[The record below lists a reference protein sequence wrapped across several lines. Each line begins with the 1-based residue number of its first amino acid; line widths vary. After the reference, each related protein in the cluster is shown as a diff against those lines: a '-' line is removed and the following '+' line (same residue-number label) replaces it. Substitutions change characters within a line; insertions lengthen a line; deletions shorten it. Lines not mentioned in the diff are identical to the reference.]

1 MFTTDDLGQSSTFR
15 ELKAIYYVLLSFVEH
30 LKHKRVKI
38 FTDNQSAARI
48 VSVGSSKV
56 HLQSLALSIFR
67 FVFHTVLLWKL
78 SGFQDVLSSG
88 IWLEAASLSDSSLS
102 DMVPGLI
109 NLQLD
114 AKAPST
120 VLKYKSG
127 WLRWRE
133 WALSKIGVP
142 VIPAKPLHIAL
153 FISELAKR
161 SSENNIGVSS
171 IESAVYAIKW
181 GHAMAGFEACPV
193 SHPLVKFALEG
204 AKRRLARPVQPKE
217 PLSVSTVQAIAT
229 HFASSASL
237 SDLLGFAGFFRI
249 DEIRNIALRDVSI
262 HSDHMSVYLPQ
273 RKNDQY
279 REGHTAFLARTGKVT
294 CPVAVTERLIKL
306 LPQSSSAL
314 PLVRRIVK
322 AKSKEY
328 FHCSLGVSVSTFREE
343 FKKHIRPFV
352 SDISKY
358 GTHSMKSGAA
368 SNPACRKIAGDLL
381 DIHAGWRCESTKH
394 RYIKHDLSERLAV
407 SKELSI

>member
-1 MFTTDDLGQSSTFR
+1 M
-15 ELKAIYYVLLSFVEH
+15 
-30 LKHKRVKI
+30 I
-38 FTDNQSAARI
+38 FTIFSF
-48 VSVGSSKV
+48 
-56 HLQSLALSIFR
+56 LS
-67 FVFHTVLLWKL
+67 
-78 SGFQDVLSSG
+78 DVLSSG

-237 SDLLGFAGFFRI
+237 SDLRFLFILLVGFAGFFRI

-314 PLVRRIVK
+314 PLVRRIIK

-328 FHCSLGVSVSTFREE
+328 FHCSLGVSVSTLREE

>member
-1 MFTTDDLGQSSTFR
+1 M
-15 ELKAIYYVLLSFVEH
+15 
-30 LKHKRVKI
+30 
-38 FTDNQSAARI
+38 
-48 VSVGSSKV
+48 
-56 HLQSLALSIFR
+56 
-67 FVFHTVLLWKL
+67 
-78 SGFQDVLSSG
+78 LSSG
-88 IWLEAASLSDSSLS
+88 IWLEAASLSDSLS
-102 DMVPGLI
+102 EMVPGLI
-109 NLQLD
+109 DLQLD

-127 WLRWRE
+127 WLQWRE
-133 WALSKIGVP
+133 WALSKFGVP

-161 SSENNIGVSS
+161 SSENNIGISS

-181 GHAMAGFEACPV
+181 VHAMAGIEACPV
-193 SHPLVKFALEG
+193 SHPLVKLALGG

-237 SDLLGFAGFFRI
+237 SDLRFLFILLLVGFAGFFRI
-249 DEIRNIALRDVSI
+249 DEIRNIALGDVSI
-262 HSDHMSVYLPQ
+262 HSDHMSVYVPQ

-306 LPQSSSAL
+306 LPQSSSAF

-322 AKSKEY
+322 VRSKEY
-328 FHCSLGVSVSTFREE
+328 FHSSLGVSVSTLREE
-343 FKKHIRPFV
+343 FKKHIKPFV
-352 SDISKY
+352 RDISKY
-358 GTHSMKSGAA
+358 DTHSIKSGAA

-394 RYIKHDLSERLAV
+394 RYIKHGLSERLAV

>member
-1 MFTTDDLGQSSTFR
+1 MACFESMWSLR
-15 ELKAIYYVLLSFVEH
+15 ACFVPTWVFFAEIGH
-30 LKHKRVKI
+30 QHSNCLI
-38 FTDNQSAARI
+38 FTIFSF
-48 VSVGSSKV
+48 
-56 HLQSLALSIFR
+56 LSL
-67 FVFHTVLLWKL
+67 VLI
-78 SGFQDVLSSG
+78 SG

-109 NLQLD
+109 DLQLD

-204 AKRRLARPVQPKE
+204 AKKRLARPVQPKE

-237 SDLLGFAGFFRI
+237 SDLRFLFILLVGFAGFFRI

-306 LPQSSSAL
+306 LPQSSSAF
-314 PLVRRIVK
+314 PLVHRIIK

-328 FHCSLGVSVSTFREE
+328 FHSSLGVSVSTLREE
-343 FKKHIRPFV
+343 FKKHIKPLV

-358 GTHSMKSGAA
+358 GAHSMKSGTA

-381 DIHAGWRCESTKH
+381 DILAGWRCESTKH
-394 RYIKHDLSERLAV
+394 RYVKHGLNERLAV
-407 SKELSI
+407 SKELSM